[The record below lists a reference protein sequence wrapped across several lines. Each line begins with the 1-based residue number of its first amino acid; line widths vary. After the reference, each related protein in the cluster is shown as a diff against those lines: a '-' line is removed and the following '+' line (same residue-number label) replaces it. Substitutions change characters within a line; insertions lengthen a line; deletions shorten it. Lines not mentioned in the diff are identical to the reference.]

1 MNIETVD
8 KCLNFASGEKK
19 YQVATGIRNKE
30 FPENL
35 LRGNE
40 KEREIRRYR
49 EEGVPLNELKR
60 WQGQSTTAGYYSI
73 MDTMQRKEELYNAW
87 AEFWS
92 ESEKKVRPIRLSVLC
107 KDVTD
112 KDVQSFLRKLE
123 SLGVETVEDFLV
135 DCTTLTL
142 AKMREKYG
150 RRTPFITKSRHLILQ
165 KIRECY
171 PHSEDGT
178 VLI

>member
-8 KCLNFASGEKK
+8 KCLNFASGDKNH
-19 YQVATGIRNKE
+19 QVATGIRNKE

-35 LRGNE
+35 LRGNA
-40 KEREIRRYR
+40 KERELRRYK
-49 EEGVPLNELKR
+49 ESGVPLNELKR
-60 WQGQSTTAGYYSI
+60 WQGQSTTSGYRYI
-73 MDTMQRKEELYNAW
+73 IDTMQRKEELYNAW

-92 ESEKKVRPIRLSVLC
+92 ESEERIRPMRLSALC
-107 KDVTD
+107 EDVTD
-112 KDVQSFLRKLE
+112 EEIQSFLRKLE
-123 SLGVETVEDFLV
+123 SLGVVTVEDFLI

-142 AKMREKYG
+142 QKMRDKYG
-150 RRTPFITKSRHLILQ
+150 RGTPVIRKSRHTIIQ

>member
-8 KCLNFASGEKK
+8 KCLNFASGDKNH
-19 YQVATGIRNKE
+19 QVATGIRNKE

-35 LRGNE
+35 LRGNA
-40 KEREIRRYR
+40 KERELRRYK
-49 EEGVPLNELKR
+49 ESGVPLNELKR
-60 WQGQSTTAGYYSI
+60 WQGQSTTAGYYYI

-92 ESEKKVRPIRLSVLC
+92 ESEEKIRPMRLSALC
-107 KDVTD
+107 KDVAD
-112 KDVQSFLRKLE
+112 EEIQSFLRKLE
-123 SLGVETVEDFLV
+123 SLGVITVEDFLI

-142 AKMREKYG
+142 QKMRDKYG
-150 RRTPFITKSRHLILQ
+150 RSTPIIRKSRRMIIQ

-178 VLI
+178 VLF

>member
-8 KCLNFASGEKK
+8 KCLDFASGDKNH
-19 YQVATGIRNKE
+19 QVATRIRNKE
-30 FPENL
+30 FPEIL

-40 KEREIRRYR
+40 KERELRRHK
-49 EEGVPLNELKR
+49 EKGVPLNELKR
-60 WQGQSTTAGYYSI
+60 WQGQSTTAGYYYI
-73 MDTMQRKEELYNAW
+73 MDTIQRKEELYNAW

-92 ESEKKVRPIRLSVLC
+92 ESEEKIRPMRLSALC
-107 KDVTD
+107 EDVID
-112 KDVQSFLRKLE
+112 RDVQSFLRKLE
-123 SLGVETVEDFLV
+123 SLGVITVEDFLI

-142 AKMREKYG
+142 LKMREKYG
-150 RRTPFITKSRHLILQ
+150 RNTPIIKKSRRMILQ

-171 PHSEDGT
+171 PYSEDGT

>member
-8 KCLNFASGEKK
+8 KCLNFASGDKNH
-19 YQVATGIRNKE
+19 QVATGIRNKE

-35 LRGNE
+35 LRGNS
-40 KEREIRRYR
+40 KERELRRYK
-49 EEGVPLNELKR
+49 ESGVPLNELQR
-60 WQGQSTTAGYYSI
+60 WQGQSTTSGDRYI
-73 MDTMQRKEELYNAW
+73 RDTMQRKEELYNAW

-92 ESEKKVRPIRLSVLC
+92 ESEERIRPMRLSALC
-107 KDVTD
+107 EDGTD
-112 KDVQSFLRKLE
+112 EAIQSFLRKLE
-123 SLGVETVEDFLV
+123 SLGVVTVEDFLI

-142 AKMREKYG
+142 QKMRDKYG
-150 RRTPFITKSRHLILQ
+150 RGTPVIRKSRHTIIQ